1 MYLDVYPFFP
11 FPRSR
16 GAGVVIVMYRVIHD
30 HGGEDIKEVEKPKPN
45 SY

>member
-1 MYLDVYPFFP
+1 MYLDVYPFFS
-11 FPRSR
+11 FSQVER
-16 GAGVVIVMYRVIHD
+16 VVIVMYRVIHD